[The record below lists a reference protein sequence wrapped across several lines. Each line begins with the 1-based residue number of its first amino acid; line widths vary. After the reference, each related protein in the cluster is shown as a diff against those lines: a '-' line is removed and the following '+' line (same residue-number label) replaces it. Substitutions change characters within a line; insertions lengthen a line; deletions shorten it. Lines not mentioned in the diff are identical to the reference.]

1 MRKMKYLLGMSW
13 SKMNSTWL
21 VSTQYLEIISAA
33 TIFETKFLVFFF
45 PKILINV
52 ITKNID
58 STHLILENLFKEMI
72 RTEIQMYEE
81 KNQSLVAEIEN
92 MANQGAILQSM
103 FTRQEELLRRF
114 VLLHTPNYP
123 N

>member
-1 MRKMKYLLGMSW
+1 
-13 SKMNSTWL
+13 MNSTWL

-58 STHLILENLFKEMI
+58 STHLILENLFKEII
-72 RTEIQMYEE
+72 RTEIRMYEE